1 MTQADVCG
9 IDVLKV
15 AVVLKELKDFEQRR
29 NGAREVDGRKVE
41 HDCLTRK
48 KRAIVPGRVDARQG
62 EAPDGAKKK
71 ETEKGIKRRRACAR

>member
-1 MTQADVCG
+1 V
-9 IDVLKV
+9 
-15 AVVLKELKDFEQRR
+15 LKDFEQRR

-71 ETEKGIKRRRACAR
+71 KLRKELSGVELVRDKAR